1 VYDVT
6 NKESFQNIKHWLN
19 EVELY
24 STNDDV
30 IKMLVANKIDLCEND
45 STARQ
50 VSRSEGASFAR
61 QNGMLFIEASAKTQ
75 IGVKDAFNELCS
87 KVLDRPSLVGS
98 SKSSTQQQ
106 NAGLRLTEESGSAG
120 RGCTSCVTG

>member
-30 IKMLVANKIDLCEND
+30 IKMLND